1 MEQNALWYQ
10 CCARRIPKKNKIFDG
25 GLDIITLEHQVPLM
39 KIKCIDRLSASNDQV
54 IREIL
59 SMEGAESLLANEL
72 QRERLRSLV
81 DRITSKIQAGKR
93 MHRKMNY

>member
-10 CCARRIPKKNKIFDG
+10 CCARGISKKNKIFDG

-39 KIKCIDRLSASNDQV
+39 KIKRIDRLWASNDPV
-54 IREIL
+54 VREML
-59 SMEGAESLLANEL
+59 LTDGAEALLANEL

-81 DRITSKIQAGKR
+81 DRITSISKRGKECTGR
-93 MHRKMNY
+93 